1 MSETRNLSETVSPNG
16 TSPAAPHQ
24 LGRHRIATPF
34 GDIAYAE
41 TGSGPVALF
50 IHGVFLNADLWQ
62 HQLTGL
68 GDLRRCIAV
77 DLLAHGASPCPPPGP
92 FTLQTQADMVLA
104 VLDAL
109 GVDSADLVGN
119 DTGGGIAQ
127 LVAVK
132 APHRVR
138 SLTLTN
144 GDVHDNWPP
153 PAFAP
158 VRELATA
165 GTLAPALPALAA
177 DPALARSSLAT
188 GFERP
193 GELPDEYLTGL
204 FAPFTDPAKA
214 SALQDYIAAMD
225 SSVTVAIRDDLAR
238 LAAPTLVVWGTGDEF
253 FDKSW
258 ARWLEE
264 LIPGA
269 VRRTELDGAKLFFP
283 AERWQEFNLELRWLW
298 SGCT

>member
-1 MSETRNLSETVSPNG
+1 MSETNDLSETESQS
-16 TSPAAPHQ
+16 TTQQ
-24 LGRHRIATPF
+24 LGRRRIATAF

-41 TGSGPVALF
+41 TGSGSVALF
-50 IHGVFLNADLWQ
+50 VHGVFLNANLWR
-62 HQLTGL
+62 HQLAAL
-68 GDLRRCIAV
+68 GDIRRCVAV

-104 VLDAL
+104 LLDAL
-109 GVDSADLVGN
+109 GADSADLVGN
-119 DTGGGIAQ
+119 DTGGAITQ
-127 LVAVK
+127 LVAAK

-144 GDVHDNWPP
+144 CDAHDNWPP
-153 PAFAP
+153 PAFDP
-158 VRELATA
+158 IREMATT
-165 GTLAPALPALAA
+165 GTLAAALPALAT
-177 DPALARSSLAT
+177 DPALARSSLAM
-188 GFERP
+188 GFEHP
-193 GELPDEYLTGL
+193 DDLPDEYLTGM

-238 LAAPTLVVWGTGDEF
+238 LQAPTLVVWGTADEF

-264 LIPGA
+264 LIPGT

-298 SGCT
+298 SGRFAR

>member
-1 MSETRNLSETVSPNG
+1 MSETSNWSET
-16 TSPAAPHQ
+16 TSSRP
-24 LGRHRIATPF
+24 LDRHRIATPF

-41 TGSGPVALF
+41 AGSGPIALF
-50 IHGVFLNADLWQ
+50 IHGVFLNADLWWR
-62 HQLTGL
+62 QLTAL
-68 GDLRRCIAV
+68 GDIRRCIAV
-77 DLLAHGASPCPPPGP
+77 DLLAHGASPCPPPGS
-92 FTLQTQADMVLA
+92 FTMATQADMVLA
-104 VLDAL
+104 FLDAL
-109 GVDSADLVGN
+109 GADSADLVGN
-119 DTGGGIAQ
+119 DTGGAIAQ

-158 VRELATA
+158 VREMATA
-165 GTLAPALPALAA
+165 GVLAAALPALAT

-188 GFERP
+188 GFEHP
-193 GELPDEYLTGL
+193 DDLPDEYLAGL

-225 SSVTVAIRDDLAR
+225 PGVTVAIRDDLAR
-238 LAAPTLVVWGTGDEF
+238 LHAPTLVVWGTGDEF
-253 FDKSW
+253 FAGSW

-264 LIPGA
+264 LIPGT

-283 AERWQEFNLELRWLW
+283 AERWPEFNLELRWLW
-298 SGCT
+298 SR